1 MLARY
6 PDGEGCVGAVV
17 YAPPGFDPGTGRAEE
32 TQAQNLADAGAA
44 YVAWDPRGRVR
55 SEGEEDANGAI
66 SQDDF
71 AAVLRWTA
79 NQPRVDPRQVVVYS
93 RSFGG
98 ALASGALARDETL
111 EPLAWVDYESPGWL
125 RDDLD
130 HASAHTAERM
140 RSLAMASGDEDA
152 WFDARE
158 PAGFI
163 GDVAVPYHR
172 VQGNPDH
179 ALDTMQAAVAMVN
192 GATSSPEV
200 RFNGEIVTE
209 PLTEESAQAAAVVG
223 GVNPD
228 GDEMTAAILA
238 AFSVDQTP

>member
-1 MLARY
+1 MLVRF
-6 PDGEGCVGAVV
+6 PEGEGCVGAVV

-32 TQAQNLADAGAA
+32 TPAQNLADAGAA
-44 YVAWDPRGRVR
+44 YVAWDPRGRVL
-55 SEGEEDANGAI
+55 SEGEEDANGSI

-79 NQPRVDPRQVVVYS
+79 SQPRVDPRQVVAYS

-130 HASAHTAERM
+130 HASEHTAEMM
-140 RSLAMASGDEDA
+140 RALALASGDEDA
-152 WFDARE
+152 WFEARE
-158 PAGFI
+158 PAAFI
-163 GDVAVPYHR
+163 GNVRARYHR

-200 RFNGEIVTE
+200 TFNGEIVVE
-209 PLTEESAQAAAVVG
+209 PLTETSAEAAAVVG

-228 GDEMTAAILA
+228 GEEMTAAVLA
-238 AFSVDQTP
+238 AFSVNSAP